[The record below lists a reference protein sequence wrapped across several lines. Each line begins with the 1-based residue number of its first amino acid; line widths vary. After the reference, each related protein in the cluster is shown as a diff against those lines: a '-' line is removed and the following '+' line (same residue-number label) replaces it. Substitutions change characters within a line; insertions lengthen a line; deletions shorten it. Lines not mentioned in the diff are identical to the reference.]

1 MFVIF
6 KVSSSTTALLY
17 TLDMI
22 SYLMLIP
29 VAIEDNSSSY
39 IDVEPILMNA
49 SSSNTIL
56 LSVKSI
62 LSILL
67 SCKSPSPLFS

>member
-39 IDVEPILMNA
+39 TDVEPILMNA